1 VRVNLKKYSGRQSPK
16 ESFGLLASNRHNPRR
31 ALSQFSAARVTTR
44 AAIQVSTTCD
54 SGWVLERRDPPFQ
67 GVNGMKK
74 VKVNMKLMTAA
85 LVAVMIAGAG
95 IALTAAI
102 AQGKRKHESKQ
113 EEKAKYHSSVQVQDD
128 KSEREESE
136 EAEGAEKNEAVEAN
150 EVNESKESEK
160 GEEAEDKAEGAES
173 ERLKSL
179 ARITP
184 EQASAAALAQV
195 PGTVMKVGL
204 ENEDGN
210 VVYGVEIKTADGKS
224 DVKVDAGDGRVLH
237 VEKEGEDN

>member
-1 VRVNLKKYSGRQSPK
+1 
-16 ESFGLLASNRHNPRR
+16 
-31 ALSQFSAARVTTR
+31 
-44 AAIQVSTTCD
+44 
-54 SGWVLERRDPPFQ
+54 
-67 GVNGMKK
+67 MKK
-74 VKVNMKLMTAA
+74 LKANMKWITAA
-85 LVAVMIAGAG
+85 LVAMMIAGAG
-95 IALTAAI
+95 IALTAAM

-113 EEKAKYHSSVQVQDD
+113 EEKVKYTSSVQVQDD
-128 KSEREESE
+128 KNERE
-136 EAEGAEKNEAVEAN
+136 EAEGAEGKEENEASEAN
-150 EVNESKESEK
+150 EANESKEGNK

-195 PGTVMKVGL
+195 PGTVKKVEL

-210 VVYGVEIKTADGKS
+210 VVYGVEIKTANGER

-237 VEKEGEDN
+237 VEKDGEDN

>member
-1 VRVNLKKYSGRQSPK
+1 
-16 ESFGLLASNRHNPRR
+16 
-31 ALSQFSAARVTTR
+31 
-44 AAIQVSTTCD
+44 
-54 SGWVLERRDPPFQ
+54 
-67 GVNGMKK
+67 
-74 VKVNMKLMTAA
+74 LMTAA
-85 LVAVMIAGAG
+85 LVAVMIAGTG
-95 IALTAAI
+95 IALTAAM

-113 EEKAKYHSSVQVQDD
+113 EEKAKYHSSVQVKDD
-128 KSEREESE
+128 KNEREESK
-136 EAEGAEKNEAVEAN
+136 EAEGAEGNEASEAK
-150 EVNESKESEK
+150 ESKEGKK

-195 PGTVMKVGL
+195 PGTVMKVEL